1 MAKYLRKR
9 ILISV
14 IILFLILLILF
25 LLLQFMPGSPF
36 NDEKLSP
43 EQVAVLKES
52 YGLDKPVPVQFIRYV
67 GNMLRGDLGVS
78 YSISPNTPIT
88 VLLANRFPVTLR
100 IGFLSLIFGT
110 LAGVL
115 LGLSAA
121 FFKSRIIKGFY
132 SILTMLGVAVP
143 SYLFAMY
150 LSWTLGYKAKVLPML
165 YDFRSPAI
173 SSVMPVAALSFVV
186 MAVIA
191 RFTKAEAEEVKNS
204 DYVMLARC
212 SGLNNR
218 TIILQ
223 YILRNSLIPVIT
235 VMGSLLVG
243 LLTGSLVIEKMFSIP
258 GVGSLLTN
266 AISSNDYS
274 VVISLSFV
282 YSALYII
289 IMLILDI
296 IYCVVDPRIRL
307 TGADLK

>member
-212 SGLNNR
+212 SGL
-218 TIILQ
+218 
-223 YILRNSLIPVIT
+223 RNSLIPVIT

-289 IMLILDI
+289 VMLILDI

>member
-150 LSWTLGYKAKVLPML
+150 T
-165 YDFRSPAI
+165 
-173 SSVMPVAALSFVV
+173 
-186 MAVIA
+186 
-191 RFTKAEAEEVKNS
+191 
-204 DYVMLARC
+204 
-212 SGLNNR
+212 
-218 TIILQ
+218 
-223 YILRNSLIPVIT
+223 
-235 VMGSLLVG
+235 
-243 LLTGSLVIEKMFSIP
+243 
-258 GVGSLLTN
+258 
-266 AISSNDYS
+266 
-274 VVISLSFV
+274 
-282 YSALYII
+282 
-289 IMLILDI
+289 
-296 IYCVVDPRIRL
+296 RI
-307 TGADLK
+307 